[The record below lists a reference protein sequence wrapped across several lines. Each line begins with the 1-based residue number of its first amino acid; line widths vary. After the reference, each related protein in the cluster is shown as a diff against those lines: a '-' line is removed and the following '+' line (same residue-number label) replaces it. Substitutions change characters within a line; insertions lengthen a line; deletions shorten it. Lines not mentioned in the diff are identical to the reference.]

1 MFQSISFRSLFVGY
15 ALTSVVVVSVSA
27 FSFARWIESHVR
39 EGVLTDLRYHA
50 IAMKELAVPALTSGP
65 SDEFLQSIR
74 VAGAELSARITV
86 LDETGLVLAD
96 SLAEPSRMD
105 NHSNRPEVLGARE
118 ESFGSATRRSGTLER
133 PMVYVAL
140 RVPGAAGSLGYVR
153 SSVFSDSVD
162 AQISQARGRLVLSS
176 CFAVLLGLCAAGAF
190 AFRHSR
196 PLSRLATEAEAIAGE
211 EKARLTSAEPV
222 DDLSRVGRAVSR
234 MARELLEQRESKA
247 RGQVR
252 LLTVL
257 SSMIE
262 GVVVVDRNQRVIH
275 CNAAARELLRVD
287 GLEGDR
293 PWIWELCEIR
303 ALANASEEAVRRGRE
318 SSEDL
323 EFSAAE
329 SRRFVKLNAS
339 PVRSPDGSVVGGVI
353 VLHDVTPLR
362 RLEVMRR
369 DFVAN
374 VSHELKTPVA
384 AIRATTETILD
395 DDELDVATRQ
405 RFLGKIIGQC
415 HRLSSLVTDLLQLA
429 RLEAAASDLEFST
442 FDLGLVVEDVL
453 ATLEEFARE
462 NSIVIEGRVADGLTV
477 LANFDALVQV
487 LTNLLDNAIKHT
499 EPGGQVDVE
508 AGVVGGRIVLKVSD
522 SGCGIPDED
531 CERVFERFFRV
542 DKGRSRDSGGSGL
555 GLAIVKHIVL
565 SHGGQVSVRSEEGNG
580 STFRVELPRGNL
592 GRR

>member
-1 MFQSISFRSLFVGY
+1 
-15 ALTSVVVVSVSA
+15 
-27 FSFARWIESHVR
+27 
-39 EGVLTDLRYHA
+39 
-50 IAMKELAVPALTSGP
+50 
-65 SDEFLQSIR
+65 
-74 VAGAELSARITV
+74 
-86 LDETGLVLAD
+86 
-96 SLAEPSRMD
+96 
-105 NHSNRPEVLGARE
+105 
-118 ESFGSATRRSGTLER
+118 
-133 PMVYVAL
+133 
-140 RVPGAAGSLGYVR
+140 
-153 SSVFSDSVD
+153 
-162 AQISQARGRLVLSS
+162 
-176 CFAVLLGLCAAGAF
+176 
-190 AFRHSR
+190 
-196 PLSRLATEAEAIAGE
+196 
-211 EKARLTSAEPV
+211 
-222 DDLSRVGRAVSR
+222 

-442 FDLGLVVEDVL
+442 FDLGLVVEDAL

>member
-39 EGVLTDLRYHA
+39 EGVLTDLRHHA

-339 PVRSPDGSVVGGVI
+339 PVRSLDGSVVGGVI

-442 FDLGLVVEDVL
+442 FDLGLVVEDAL